1 MRSTAYIVTVE
12 ESQPLLRCKYWR
24 EVGWSLAVFLISFVI
39 GSFLR
44 GSTGA
49 VNSRCCI
56 EAVANADNWSK
67 GGANYTGVNPCTRT
81 EQVSRMFEAQDTPQ
95 KISANVSGVYVRRAS
110 HEFNY

>member
-1 MRSTAYIVTVE
+1 
-12 ESQPLLRCKYWR
+12 
-24 EVGWSLAVFLISFVI
+24 
-39 GSFLR
+39 LR

-95 KISANVSGVYVRRAS
+95 KIYYNVFGLG
-110 HEFNY
+110 EGGDFNHKSLIEI